1 MPTGRNG
8 ATSLDNR
15 GSERP
20 VVFQKYFKSGSRT
33 YASQIKIASNGKRYL
48 ALTEGVR
55 DPQTQEL
62 KKHVVRVFEDD
73 LKEFFSMMQ
82 ETVVYLRA
90 KRDAAG
96 EADAAAANAAK
107 PIGQPPAGRSAA
119 AARPAPATRPVQA
132 NKPPVANHAT
142 PAKPLVGRPA
152 PKPIAKPV
160 NGPALKARTPV
171 KAAAPAKAG
180 RYVPRNG
187 KSAR

>member
-1 MPTGRNG
+1 MPMGRNS
-8 ATSLDNR
+8 ASSLDNR

-20 VVFQKYFKSGSRT
+20 VVFQKQFKSGSRT

-62 KKHVVRVFEDD
+62 KKHVVRVLEDD

-107 PIGQPPAGRSAA
+107 PIDEARSS
-119 AARPAPATRPVQA
+119 RPAAPRSNAPRPVQA
-132 NKPPVANHAT
+132 TKPPVASHAA
-142 PAKPLVGRPA
+142 PAKPVARPA
-152 PKPIAKPV
+152 AKSLAKPAAA
-160 NGPALKARTPV
+160 PAVKTRTSV
-171 KAAAPAKAG
+171 KSAAPAKAA
-180 RYVPRNG
+180 RYAPRNG